1 MGQVMCGCGCDSVI
15 PDVVMLALDSR
26 FGYGGSGHRQ
36 HGLPEAPCPRLFA
49 EAVAPQAYL
58 QAA

>member
-1 MGQVMCGCGCDSVI
+1 MGQIICGCGCNNVI

-36 HGLPEAPCPRLFA
+36 PSMPEALCPRLVA
-49 EAVAPQAYL
+49 EAVSPVEYR

>member
-1 MGQVMCGCGCDSVI
+1 MGQVMCGCGCGGEI

-26 FGYGGSGHRQ
+26 FNYGGNAYRQ
-36 HGLPEAPCPRLFA
+36 PGLPDALCPRLIA
-49 EAVAPQAYL
+49 EAGPSQEYR